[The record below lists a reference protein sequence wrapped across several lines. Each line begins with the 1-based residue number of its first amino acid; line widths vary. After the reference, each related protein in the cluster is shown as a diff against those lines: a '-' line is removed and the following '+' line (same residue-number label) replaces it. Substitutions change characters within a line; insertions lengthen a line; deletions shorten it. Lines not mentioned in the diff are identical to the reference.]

1 VNREDKKT
9 RRVHDRVFVIFER
22 SRRYRDHYRCQEK
35 KSRRGRALGP
45 VFRDPPTPR
54 TRPRSLFAVPGS
66 PPPTPAHFYII
77 ADPRLSPA
85 RSLPIFILLYNC
97 ISVRLM
103 IYYMYSMQY
112 STVSSTVYSMQYS
125 IQYAVQYT
133 VYSIQNNHLYQQ
145 LFTKFTSIRKAE
157 INQFYIL
164 TYFNSLVDR

>member
-1 VNREDKKT
+1 MK
-9 RRVHDRVFVIFER
+9 FER
-22 SRRYRDHYRCQEK
+22 SRRYRDRYRCQ
-35 KSRRGRALGP
+35 SRRGRALGP

-54 TRPRSLFAVPGS
+54 TRAQSLFAVRDS
-66 PPPTPAHFYII
+66 PPPPPAHFYII

-85 RSLPIFILLYNC
+85 RPLPIFILLYNC

-125 IQYAVQYT
+125 MQYSIQYAVQYT
-133 VYSIQNNHLYQQ
+133 VYSIQNNHLCQQ
-145 LFTKFTSIRKAE
+145 LFTKFTSKRKAE
-157 INQFYIL
+157 INKFYIL